1 MYAPLVDA
9 AHSLKPPVPASATLW
24 TATLV
29 GRVRHYRHHPP
40 ADTCAAGTPLQLGM
54 ATDKVFSV
62 FDPTSKQIVASDCS
76 GMVAGLGPG
85 GAIVLVNS
93 ADAAAVEWTQVAR

>member
-1 MYAPLVDA
+1 
-9 AHSLKPPVPASATLW
+9 
-24 TATLV
+24 
-29 GRVRHYRHHPP
+29 
-40 ADTCAAGTPLQLGM
+40 M